1 MQKVIEVEEGRSVNF
16 KASAFSPIAYNRLF
30 PGKDFLRD
38 MDKLHEKNKE
48 MEKEK
53 DDSISHF
60 DMQDYELFV
69 RIAYTFAYQGLAPS
83 PRETEEQR
91 EFIEKYR
98 DALDWIDTFDTFSI
112 YLILPEIM
120 ELWYKNNKTVSDS
133 KNPVPA
139 PPEK

>member
-53 DDSISHF
+53 
-60 DMQDYELFV
+60 
-69 RIAYTFAYQGLAPS
+69 
-83 PRETEEQR
+83 
-91 EFIEKYR
+91 EKYLEGR
-98 DALDWIDTFDTFSI
+98 SRT
-112 YLILPEIM
+112 
-120 ELWYKNNKTVSDS
+120 
-133 KNPVPA
+133 
-139 PPEK
+139 EKKRGKY

>member
-91 EFIEKYR
+91 EFTEKYR